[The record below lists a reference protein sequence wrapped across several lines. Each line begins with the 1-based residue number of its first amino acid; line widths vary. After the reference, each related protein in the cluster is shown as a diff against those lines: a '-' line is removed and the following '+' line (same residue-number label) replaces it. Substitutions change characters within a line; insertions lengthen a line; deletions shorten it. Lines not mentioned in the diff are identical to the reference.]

1 MFAKP
6 RDVSFKLAK
15 VLLNDTELADLQDI
29 DGTAEILESDN
40 EDNLPLLDGLD
51 STGED
56 DVVEILTVKNTSKKA
71 ISFDFGDDSPVNSP
85 TVTENYDIF
94 DTVKSPSVD
103 NSTKAEDSKNSKVS
117 TSDERNLKS
126 AMTQKTKAKVSFLE
140 AESCSRNVTFHD
152 VETQKVGDSAMDE
165 SSFHTMSTQKKS
177 QKVSFSTPKIDKNDN
192 FSFSEIP
199 TQKVSSFNG
208 SVEKSMSIQV
218 L

>member
-15 VLLNDTELADLQDI
+15 VLLNDTPLADLQDI

-94 DTVKSPSVD
+94 DTVKSPGD
-103 NSTKAEDSKNSKVS
+103 NLTKTEDSKNSKGS
-117 TSDERNLKS
+117 TSGERNQNCGV
-126 AMTQKTKAKVSFLE
+126 AAIANPPE
-140 AESCSRNVTFHD
+140 
-152 VETQKVGDSAMDE
+152 
-165 SSFHTMSTQKKS
+165 
-177 QKVSFSTPKIDKNDN
+177 
-192 FSFSEIP
+192 
-199 TQKVSSFNG
+199 
-208 SVEKSMSIQV
+208 
-218 L
+218 